1 MENNMNNDYRFV
13 SELEM
18 YSYEEI
24 DDFLCESNGFSLEE
38 INELAFNPPTQDHL
52 NHRDI
57 NALNK
62 QRYLK
67 AKDKTNK
74 NKTRRQRNRTTKSD
88 RRAD

>member
-1 MENNMNNDYRFV
+1 MNYDYRFV

-24 DDFLCESNGFSLEE
+24 DDFLYESNGFSLEE

-74 NKTRRQRNRTTKSD
+74 NKTRRQRNRTTKPD